1 MKKLITKKVGL
12 GLIGLFIGVTLTGFR
27 YDFFEIAKQIEIYN
41 SIFKEINMGYVDKT
55 NPAQL
60 MENGV
65 KHMLTEL
72 DPYTVYS
79 TEQDVQDAKI
89 YRSGIYVGI
98 AAKMRVIEKKLFVE
112 EVFKGLSA
120 DKAGLKAG
128 DEIIKINN
136 LQLSESFEQAKLLL
150 NGKNKSSVLIT
161 YKRDNKEKQVEL
173 IREEKKQKAVPL
185 YQMLENN
192 VGYIALDKFSRS
204 ASSEVES
211 ALKFL
216 LIDEVESLIL
226 DLRNNPGGLLQE
238 AVKIVNLFVAKN
250 QLVVSTRSNI
260 EQYNNQFIT
269 QKQPVSEDIPLVVL
283 INERSASASEIVAGA
298 LQDLDRAVIIGSR
311 SFGKG
316 LVQQP
321 KPLPY
326 GAQLKIT
333 ISRYF
338 TPSGR
343 CIQALD
349 YRQRTGNGEAQK
361 RNESDYKAFKTK
373 NGRTVYDGGGVRPDI
388 EIVKRGE
395 FDLINNLK
403 KEHMFFLFATD
414 YCRKNSLE
422 KWDNFMLDESIF
434 KSFKEFCLQ
443 KNFSLGTKTEKYLN
457 RAYSYSL
464 EEGLK
469 NINSSLIEVKSSIR
483 KEKILALEASKE
495 KIMNH
500 LSEEIV
506 KNIFYKE
513 GLYQFSLVNNKGIQS
528 AKSLLEDPKEYYSI
542 LK

>member
-1 MKKLITKKVGL
+1 MKKLITKKVGFVL
-12 GLIGLFIGVTLTGFR
+12 VGLFVGVTLTGFR

-72 DPYTVYS
+72 DPYTIYS
-79 TEQDVQDAKI
+79 TEQDVQNARI
-89 YRSGIYVGI
+89 YRSGVYVGI
-98 AAKMRVIEKKLFVE
+98 GAKMRVIEKKLFIE
-112 EVFKGLSA
+112 EPFKGLSA

-136 LQLSESFEQAKLLL
+136 LRLSESFEQAKLLL

-185 YQMLENN
+185 YQILENN

-216 LIDEVESLIL
+216 LIDEAEGLIL

-457 RAYSYSL
+457 SAYSYSL

-528 AKSLLEDPKEYYSI
+528 PKSLLEDPKEYYSI

>member
-1 MKKLITKKVGL
+1 MKKLVTKKVGFV
-12 GLIGLFIGVTLTGFR
+12 LIGLFIGVTLTGFR

-89 YRSGIYVGI
+89 YRSGVYVGI
-98 AAKMRVIEKKLFVE
+98 GAKMRVIEKKLFIDE
-112 EVFKGLSA
+112 PFKGLSA

-185 YQMLENN
+185 YKMLENN

-216 LIDEVESLIL
+216 LIDEAEGLIL

-250 QLVVSTRSNI
+250 QLVVTTRSNI

-298 LQDLDRAVIIGSR
+298 LQDLDRAVIVGSR

-343 CIQALD
+343 CIQALN
-349 YRQRTGNGEAQK
+349 YSQRTKNGEAQK
-361 RNESDYKAFKTK
+361 RNESDYKAFETK
-373 NGRTVYDGGGVRPDI
+373 NGRIVYDGGGVMPDI
-388 EIVKRGE
+388 KTEPKAD
-395 FDLINNLK
+395 FDLINGLK
-403 KEHMFFLFATD
+403 KENLFFLFATD
-414 YCRKNSLE
+414 YCRKSSLE
-422 KWDNFMLDESIF
+422 KWENYVLEDSVF

-443 KNFSLGTKTEKYLN
+443 NNFSLGTKTEKYLN
-457 RAYSYSL
+457 RAFSYSL
-464 EEGLK
+464 EEDLK
-469 NINSSLIEVKSSIR
+469 NINSSLIEIKSSIR
-483 KEKILALEASKE
+483 KEKKLALEASKE

>member
-1 MKKLITKKVGL
+1 MKKLITKKVWL

-72 DPYTVYS
+72 DPYTIYS
-79 TEQDVQDAKI
+79 TEQDVQNARI
-89 YRSGIYVGI
+89 YRSGVYVGI
-98 AAKMRVIEKKLFVE
+98 GAKMRVIEKKLFIDE
-112 EVFKGLSA
+112 PFKGLSA

-136 LQLSESFEQAKLLL
+136 IQLSESFEQAKLLL

-185 YQMLENN
+185 YKMLENN

-216 LIDEVESLIL
+216 LIDEAEGLIL

-298 LQDLDRAVIIGSR
+298 LQDLDRAVIIGGR

-349 YRQRTGNGEAQK
+349 YRQRTENGEAQK
-361 RNESDYKAFKTK
+361 INENDYKAFKTK
-373 NGRTVYDGGGVRPDI
+373 NGRTVYDGGGVKPDI
-388 EIVKRGE
+388 EIEKRDE

-414 YCRKNSLE
+414 YCRKKSIE
-422 KWDNFMLDESIF
+422 KWENLMLEESVF

-457 RAYSYSL
+457 RAFSYSL
-464 EEGLK
+464 EEDLK
-469 NINSSLIEVKSSIR
+469 NINSSLIEIKSSIR
-483 KEKILALEASKE
+483 KEKKLALEASKE

>member
-98 AAKMRVIEKKLFVE
+98 GAKMRVIEKKLFVE

-216 LIDEVESLIL
+216 LIDEAEGLIL

-443 KNFSLGTKTEKYLN
+443 KNFSLGTNTEKYLN
-457 RAYSYSL
+457 RAFSYSL

-469 NINSSLIEVKSSIR
+469 NINSSLVKVKSSIR

>member
-98 AAKMRVIEKKLFVE
+98 GAKMRVIEKKLFVE

-161 YKRDNKEKQVEL
+161 YKRDNTEKQVEL

-216 LIDEVESLIL
+216 LIDEAEGLIL

-238 AVKIVNLFVAKN
+238 AVKIVNLFIAKN

>member
-1 MKKLITKKVGL
+1 MKKLVTKKVGFV
-12 GLIGLFIGVTLTGFR
+12 LIGLFIGVTLTGFR

-89 YRSGIYVGI
+89 YRSGVYVGI
-98 AAKMRVIEKKLFVE
+98 GAKMRVIEKKLFIDE
-112 EVFKGLSA
+112 PFKGLSA

-136 LQLSESFEQAKLLL
+136 LRLSESFEQAKLLL

-204 ASSEVES
+204 ASREVES

-216 LIDEVESLIL
+216 LIDEAEGLIL

-250 QLVVSTRSNI
+250 QLVVTTRSNI

>member
-89 YRSGIYVGI
+89 YRSGIYVGVG
-98 AAKMRVIEKKLFVE
+98 AKMRVIEKKLFVE

-150 NGKNKSSVLIT
+150 NGKNKSYVLIT

-216 LIDEVESLIL
+216 LIDEAEGLIL

>member
-1 MKKLITKKVGL
+1 MKKLITKNVGL

-89 YRSGIYVGI
+89 YRSGIYVGVG
-98 AAKMRVIEKKLFVE
+98 AKMRVIEKKLFVE

-216 LIDEVESLIL
+216 LIDEAEGLIL

>member
-55 NPAQL
+55 NPTQL

-98 AAKMRVIEKKLFVE
+98 GAKMRVIEKKLFVE

-216 LIDEVESLIL
+216 LIDEAEGLIL

>member
-1 MKKLITKKVGL
+1 MKKLVTKKVGFV
-12 GLIGLFIGVTLTGFR
+12 LIGLFIGVTLTGFR

-89 YRSGIYVGI
+89 YRSGVYVGI
-98 AAKMRVIEKKLFVE
+98 GAKMRVIEKKLFIDE
-112 EVFKGLSA
+112 PFKGLSA

-136 LQLSESFEQAKLLL
+136 IQLSESFEQAKLLL

-185 YQMLENN
+185 YKMLENN

-216 LIDEVESLIL
+216 LIDEAEGLIL

-298 LQDLDRAVIIGSR
+298 LQDLDRAVIIGGR

-349 YRQRTGNGEAQK
+349 YRQRTENGEAQK
-361 RNESDYKAFKTK
+361 INENDYKAFKTK
-373 NGRTVYDGGGVRPDI
+373 NGRTVYDGGGVKPDI
-388 EIVKRGE
+388 EIEKRDE

-414 YCRKNSLE
+414 YCRKKSIE
-422 KWDNFMLDESIF
+422 KWENLMLEESVF

-457 RAYSYSL
+457 RAFSYSL
-464 EEGLK
+464 EEDLK
-469 NINSSLIEVKSSIR
+469 NINSSLIEIKSSIR
-483 KEKILALEASKE
+483 KEKKLALEASKE
-495 KIMNH
+495 KIINH

-528 AKSLLEDPKEYYSI
+528 AKSLLENPKEYYSI

>member
-98 AAKMRVIEKKLFVE
+98 GAKMRVIEKKLFVE

-161 YKRDNKEKQVEL
+161 YKRDKTEKQVEL

-216 LIDEVESLIL
+216 LIDEAEGLIL

-483 KEKILALEASKE
+483 KEKKLALEASKE

>member
-1 MKKLITKKVGL
+1 MNKLITKKVGL
-12 GLIGLFIGVTLTGFR
+12 GLIILFIGVTLTGFR

-89 YRSGIYVGI
+89 YRSGINVGI
-98 AAKMRVIEKKLFVE
+98 GAKMRVIEKKLFVE

-161 YKRDNKEKQVEL
+161 YNRDNKEKQVEL

-192 VGYIALDKFSRS
+192 VGYIALNKFSRS

-216 LIDEVESLIL
+216 LIDEAEGLIL

-495 KIMNH
+495 KIINH

>member
-98 AAKMRVIEKKLFVE
+98 GAKMRVIEKKLFVE
-112 EVFKGLSA
+112 EVFKGLST

-216 LIDEVESLIL
+216 LIDEAEGLIL

-403 KEHMFFLFATD
+403 KEHMCFLFATD
-414 YCRKNSLE
+414 YCRKKSIE
-422 KWDNFMLDESIF
+422 KWENLMLEESVF

-469 NINSSLIEVKSSIR
+469 NINSSLIEVKSSVR

>member
-98 AAKMRVIEKKLFVE
+98 GAKMRVIEKKLFVE
-112 EVFKGLSA
+112 EVFKGLST

-136 LQLSESFEQAKLLL
+136 LQLSESFEQAKLFL

-161 YKRDNKEKQVEL
+161 YKRDNTEKQVEL

-216 LIDEVESLIL
+216 LIDEAEGLIL

-469 NINSSLIEVKSSIR
+469 NINSSLIEVKSSVR

-513 GLYQFSLVNNKGIQS
+513 GLYQFSLVNNKGIQT
-528 AKSLLEDPKEYYSI
+528 AKSLLKDPKEYYSL

>member
-98 AAKMRVIEKKLFVE
+98 GAKMRVIEKKLFVE

-216 LIDEVESLIL
+216 LIDEAEGLIL

-238 AVKIVNLFVAKN
+238 AVKIVNLFIAKN

-469 NINSSLIEVKSSIR
+469 NINSSLIEVKSSVR

>member
-98 AAKMRVIEKKLFVE
+98 GAKMRVIEKKLFVE

-216 LIDEVESLIL
+216 LIDEAEGLIL
-226 DLRNNPGGLLQE
+226 DLRNNPGGFLQE

-395 FDLINNLK
+395 FDLINKLK

-469 NINSSLIEVKSSIR
+469 NIRSSLIEVKSAVR

-513 GLYQFSLVNNKGIQS
+513 GLYQFSLVNNKGIQT
-528 AKSLLEDPKEYYSI
+528 AKSLLKDPKEYYSL

>member
-72 DPYTVYS
+72 DPYPVYS

-98 AAKMRVIEKKLFVE
+98 GAKMRVIEKKLFVE

-120 DKAGLKAG
+120 DKAGLKTG

-216 LIDEVESLIL
+216 LIDEAEGLIL

>member
-12 GLIGLFIGVTLTGFR
+12 GLIGLFVGVTLTGFR

-89 YRSGIYVGI
+89 YRSGIYVGVG
-98 AAKMRVIEKKLFVE
+98 AKMRVIEKKLFVE

-216 LIDEVESLIL
+216 LIDEAEGLIL

-469 NINSSLIEVKSSIR
+469 NINSSLIEVKSSVR

>member
-1 MKKLITKKVGL
+1 MKNLVTKKVGFV
-12 GLIGLFIGVTLTGFR
+12 LIGLFIGVTLTGFR

-89 YRSGIYVGI
+89 YRSGVYVGI
-98 AAKMRVIEKKLFVE
+98 GAKMRVIEKKLFIDE
-112 EVFKGLSA
+112 PFKGLSA

-136 LQLSESFEQAKLLL
+136 IQLSESFEQAKLLL

-185 YQMLENN
+185 YKMLENN

-216 LIDEVESLIL
+216 LIDEAEGLIL

-298 LQDLDRAVIIGSR
+298 LQDLDRAVIIGGR

-349 YRQRTGNGEAQK
+349 YRQRTENGEAQK
-361 RNESDYKAFKTK
+361 INENDYKAFKTK
-373 NGRTVYDGGGVRPDI
+373 NGRTVYDGGGVKPDI
-388 EIVKRGE
+388 EIEKRDE

-414 YCRKNSLE
+414 YCRKKSIE
-422 KWDNFMLDESIF
+422 KWENLMLEESVF

-457 RAYSYSL
+457 RAFSYSL
-464 EEGLK
+464 EEDLK
-469 NINSSLIEVKSSIR
+469 NINSSLIEIKSSIR
-483 KEKILALEASKE
+483 KEKKLALEASKE

>member
-1 MKKLITKKVGL
+1 MKKLITKKVGFVL
-12 GLIGLFIGVTLTGFR
+12 VGLFVGVTLTGFR

-72 DPYTVYS
+72 DPYTIYS
-79 TEQDVQDAKI
+79 TEQDVQNARI
-89 YRSGIYVGI
+89 YRSGVYVGI
-98 AAKMRVIEKKLFVE
+98 GAKMRVIEKKLFIE
-112 EVFKGLSA
+112 EPFKGLSA

-136 LQLSESFEQAKLLL
+136 LRLSESFEQAKLLL

-185 YQMLENN
+185 YQILENN

-216 LIDEVESLIL
+216 LIDEAEGLIL

-457 RAYSYSL
+457 SAYSYSL

>member
-89 YRSGIYVGI
+89 YRSGIYVGVG
-98 AAKMRVIEKKLFVE
+98 AKMRVIEKKLFVE

-216 LIDEVESLIL
+216 LIDEAEGLIL

-403 KEHMFFLFATD
+403 KEHIFFLFATD

>member
-98 AAKMRVIEKKLFVE
+98 GAKMRVIEKKLFVE
-112 EVFKGLSA
+112 EVFKGLSV

-136 LQLSESFEQAKLLL
+136 LQLSESFEQAKLLI

-216 LIDEVESLIL
+216 LIDEAEGLIL

>member
-1 MKKLITKKVGL
+1 MKKLVTKKVGFV
-12 GLIGLFIGVTLTGFR
+12 LIGLFIGVTLTGFR

-89 YRSGIYVGI
+89 YRSGVYVGI
-98 AAKMRVIEKKLFVE
+98 GAKMRVIEKKLFIDE
-112 EVFKGLSA
+112 PFKGLSA

-216 LIDEVESLIL
+216 LIDEAEGLIL

-298 LQDLDRAVIIGSR
+298 LQDLDRAVIIGGR

-349 YRQRTGNGEAQK
+349 YRQRTENGEAQK
-361 RNESDYKAFKTK
+361 INENDYKAFKTK
-373 NGRTVYDGGGVRPDI
+373 NGRTVYDGGGVKPDI
-388 EIVKRGE
+388 EIEKRDE

-414 YCRKNSLE
+414 YCRKKSIE
-422 KWDNFMLDESIF
+422 KWENLMLEESVF

-457 RAYSYSL
+457 RAFSYSL
-464 EEGLK
+464 EEDLK
-469 NINSSLIEVKSSIR
+469 NINSSLIEIKSSIR
-483 KEKILALEASKE
+483 KEKKLALEASKE

>member
-89 YRSGIYVGI
+89 YRSGIYVGVG
-98 AAKMRVIEKKLFVE
+98 AKMRVIEKKLFVE

-216 LIDEVESLIL
+216 LIDEAEGLIL

-469 NINSSLIEVKSSIR
+469 NINSSLIEVKSSVR

>member
-1 MKKLITKKVGL
+1 MKKLITKKVGFVL
-12 GLIGLFIGVTLTGFR
+12 VGLFVGVTLTGFR

-98 AAKMRVIEKKLFVE
+98 GAKMRVIEKKLFIE
-112 EVFKGLSA
+112 EVFKGLST

-216 LIDEVESLIL
+216 LIDEAEGLIL

-238 AVKIVNLFVAKN
+238 AVKIVNLFVTKN

-388 EIVKRGE
+388 EIVKRGK

-469 NINSSLIEVKSSIR
+469 NINSSLIEVKSSVR

-500 LSEEIV
+500 LSEKIV

-528 AKSLLEDPKEYYSI
+528 AKSLLENPKEYYSI

>member
-89 YRSGIYVGI
+89 YRSGVYVGI
-98 AAKMRVIEKKLFVE
+98 GAKMRVIEKKLFIDE
-112 EVFKGLSA
+112 PFKGLSA

-136 LQLSESFEQAKLLL
+136 IQLSESFEQAKLLL

-185 YQMLENN
+185 YKMLENN

-216 LIDEVESLIL
+216 LIDEAEGLIL

-298 LQDLDRAVIIGSR
+298 LQDLDRAVIIGGR

-349 YRQRTGNGEAQK
+349 YRQRTENGEAQK
-361 RNESDYKAFKTK
+361 INENDYKAFKTK
-373 NGRTVYDGGGVRPDI
+373 NGRTVYDGGGVKPDI
-388 EIVKRGE
+388 EIEKRDE

-414 YCRKNSLE
+414 YCRKKSIE
-422 KWDNFMLDESIF
+422 KWENLMFEESVF

-457 RAYSYSL
+457 RAFSYSL
-464 EEGLK
+464 EEDLK
-469 NINSSLIEVKSSIR
+469 NINSSLIEIKSSIR
-483 KEKILALEASKE
+483 KEKKLALEASKE